1 MSTVYTISCGLDCP
15 NVGPVKMSTAKARQL
30 VLDLALEAFPYGHT
44 IREVTGRWQEEK
56 PRLSPGSNVYSTTI
70 TEPTIEVVWVAA
82 DDQVAS
88 GEAHRRVSQLAAAYK
103 KQARQE
109 AVMITAQ
116 QVDAWLV

>member
-1 MSTVYTISCGLDCP
+1 MSTQYTISCGLDAP
-15 NVGPVKMSTAKARQL
+15 WAADLITTADARAL
-30 VLDLALEAFPYGHT
+30 VLKLALEAFPYGHT

-70 TEPTIEVVWVAA
+70 TEPTIEVVWVAG

-88 GEAHRRVSQLAAAYK
+88 GEAHRRVSQMAAAYK
-103 KQARQE
+103 EQARQE

-116 QVDAWLV
+116 QLDSWLV

>member
-1 MSTVYTISCGLDCP
+1 MSTIYTISCGLDAP
-15 NVGPVKMSTAKARQL
+15 WAADLVTTDDARQL

-56 PRLSPGSNVYSTTI
+56 PRLSPGSNVYSKTI
-70 TEPTIEVVWVAA
+70 TEPTIEVVWVAS

-88 GEAHRRVSQLAAAYK
+88 GEAQQRVTQLAAAYK
-103 KQARQE
+103 EQARQE

-116 QVDAWLV
+116 QLDAWMV